1 MKEKIIKLENRIKE
15 LENLLKE
22 KDNIIDNLK
31 NEIKE
36 LLNKNKKIN
45 IEYNKIKEKLNKIN
59 LESKEQIRKKEKKI
73 KEYELKIS
81 QFPFEFSPGEKI
93 MSIIFISSNKN
104 IISSFICKNT
114 DIFKFLEDK
123 FYENYSEYKGLDNIF
138 IINGRKIDRN
148 KTLDENKIKNND
160 IITIFNK

>member
-1 MKEKIIKLENRIKE
+1 MEKRIKE

-31 NEIKE
+31 NEKKE
-36 LLNKNKKIN
+36 FLNKNEQLK
-45 IEYNKIKEKLNKIN
+45 IEYNKINEKLNQMN
-59 LESKEQIRKKEKKI
+59 SELREQVSKKEKII

-81 QFPFEFSPGEKI
+81 QFPFVFSPGEKI
-93 MSIIFISSNKN
+93 MSIIFISSDQN

-114 DIFKFLEDK
+114 DNFKTLEDK

-138 IINGRKIDRN
+138 IINGRKIN
-148 KTLDENKIKNND
+148 KNKSLDDNKIKNND